1 MAGNRGRYP
10 PEYKEQIVELVR
22 SGRSPGSLARE
33 FEPSEQTIWN
43 WVKQADMDEGRRS
56 DGLTPETRLELLRLQ
71 REVSPREGG
80 SVRTPRRQPAPPSL
94 NPPPCAPNP
103 NPRTLPEEPAA
114 QLPSDE
120 AARHRGC
127 GRAFAPALPDPRG
140 RSRARRILV
149 PEPAGH
155 VLPSRFR
162 SDGALGEPA
171 TDNLDDIPSELLAMV
186 GEPDASTARS
196 SKSISA
202 SRGGRP
208 GTRPS
213 RRCRRT
219 WMRILR
225 PTTSADRTA
234 AAAWRGARPTKAGI
248 IRKRTRQPSARKEVK
263 KAA

>member
-1 MAGNRGRYP
+1 MAGSRGRYP

-94 NPPPCAPNP
+94 NPPLA
-103 NPRTLPEEPAA
+103 PRTPIPA
-114 QLPSDE
+114 PSPRNPLLNFRPTKRRGIEVVDE
-120 AARHRGC
+120 
-127 GRAFAPALPDPRG
+127 
-140 RSRARRILV
+140 RSRQLFQILV
-149 PEPAGH
+149 GG
-155 VLPSRFR
+155 PSRFR